1 MTPKEKAKELVD
13 KFYTIDSDSEM
24 FDGFTMPIFYA
35 ERCALIAVDEILKS
49 PLTFDTE
56 QIKYSDGTFAR
67 EYVEIPNKY
76 WQEVKQEI
84 QAL

>member
-1 MTPKEKAKELVD
+1 MKAKDKAKELFDKMYLVD
-13 KFYTIDSDSEM
+13 DTMGNYPM
-24 FDGFTMPIFYA
+24 CFDTA
-35 ERCALIAVDEILKS
+35 KQCALVAVDEILKS

-84 QAL
+84 QSL